1 MLSQNEI
8 IAAMQ
13 YTRFNASDPLNTT
26 DSARITIS
34 YQYAGNA
41 SPADLPTSAEYSGWR
56 QFTAA
61 EKADFEAALAHIE
74 SFLNVDF
81 VQTTGN
87 SDPDLN
93 VAAISLP
100 GSVIGHGGY
109 SVRYQGSSIL
119 EWDGFVAYDTDLD
132 LSLDRQ
138 FDLLLH
144 ELGHA
149 MGLRHTHEA
158 DDTLPAEFDSNLYSV
173 MSYRANP
180 VNGEDSDAMMLF
192 DVLALQDIWG
202 AAPHNEGTSSY
213 TGSRTRTVDS
223 IWDSGGTD
231 ALDANGRR
239 AGVTLDLRQGAFS
252 SFDADQDVV
261 VTFGTEIENAFGA
274 QGADLVIG
282 NELNNL
288 LRGHADHDVLAGKA
302 GRDRIEGGA
311 GRDTLW
317 GDEGVD
323 LLFGGRGQDQLY
335 GGSENDQLTGR
346 NGADRL
352 DGQAGDDLLLGG
364 RGLDTFVF
372 KHQGGNDTVEDFN
385 TDADRL
391 DIIGHGGLDA
401 LLDQAQDTDNGVLF
415 DFDQGGS
422 LLLRDV
428 TLAGLGEDFLI

>member
-13 YTRFNASDPLNTT
+13 YTRFNTSDPLNTT
-26 DSARITIS
+26 DSDRIPIS
-34 YQYAGNA
+34 YQYAGSVA
-41 SPADLPTSAEYSGWR
+41 PEDLPTSALYSGWR

-81 VQTTGN
+81 VQTTGS

-93 VAAISLP
+93 VGAISLP

-109 SVRYQGSSIL
+109 SVHYQGNSITQ
-119 EWDGFVAYDTDLD
+119 WDGFVAYDTDLD
-132 LSLDRQ
+132 LSSDRQ

-158 DDTLPAEFDSNLYSV
+158 DDALPHEYDSNLYSV

-180 VNGEDSDAMMLF
+180 VNGQDSDAMMLF

-202 AAPHNEGTSSY
+202 AADYNEGSNSY
-213 TGSRTRTVDS
+213 TGSRTNTVDS
-223 IWDSGGTD
+223 IWDTGGTD
-231 ALDANGRR
+231 LLDANGRR

-274 QGADLVIG
+274 RGADLVIG
-282 NELNNL
+282 NALNNL
-288 LRGHADHDVLAGKA
+288 LRGHANHDVLAGKT
-302 GRDRIEGGA
+302 GNDRMEGGA

-323 LLFGGRGQDQLY
+323 LLLGGRGRDQLY
-335 GGSENDQLTGR
+335 GGSDNDRLTGK

-352 DGQAGDDLLLGG
+352 DGQAGDDLLEGG
-364 RGLDTFVF
+364 KGRDTFVF
-372 KHQGGNDTVEDFN
+372 KNQGGNDTVEDFE
-385 TDADRL
+385 TDTDRL
-391 DIIGHGGLDA
+391 DISGHGELQD
-401 LLDQAQDTDNGVLF
+401 LLDQARNTENGVLF
-415 DFDQGGS
+415 DFDTGGS

-428 TLAGLGEDFLI
+428 TLAGLGEDFLV

>member
-231 ALDANGRR
+231 VLDANGRR

-288 LRGHADHDVLAGKA
+288 LRGHANHDVLAGKA
-302 GRDRIEGGA
+302 GRDRMEGGA

-372 KHQGGNDTVEDFN
+372 KHQGGNDTVQDFS

-401 LLDQAQDTDNGVLF
+401 LLDQAQDTGNGVLF

>member
-1 MLSQNEI
+1 
-8 IAAMQ
+8 
-13 YTRFNASDPLNTT
+13 
-26 DSARITIS
+26 
-34 YQYAGNA
+34 
-41 SPADLPTSAEYSGWR
+41 
-56 QFTAA
+56 
-61 EKADFEAALAHIE
+61 
-74 SFLNVDF
+74 
-81 VQTTGN
+81 
-87 SDPDLN
+87 
-93 VAAISLP
+93 
-100 GSVIGHGGY
+100 
-109 SVRYQGSSIL
+109 
-119 EWDGFVAYDTDLD
+119 
-132 LSLDRQ
+132 
-138 FDLLLH
+138 
-144 ELGHA
+144 
-149 MGLRHTHEA
+149 
-158 DDTLPAEFDSNLYSV
+158 
-173 MSYRANP
+173 
-180 VNGEDSDAMMLF
+180 
-192 DVLALQDIWG
+192 
-202 AAPHNEGTSSY
+202 
-213 TGSRTRTVDS
+213 VDS

-231 ALDANGRR
+231 VLDANGRR

-274 QGADLVIG
+274 QGADRVIG

-288 LRGHADHDVLAGKA
+288 LRGHANHDVLAGKA
-302 GRDRIEGGA
+302 GRDRMEGGA

-372 KHQGGNDTVEDFN
+372 KHQGGNDTVQDFS

-401 LLDQAQDTDNGVLF
+401 LLDQAQDTGNGVLF